1 MSTINL
7 HVSDEA
13 DMAQRFVSAWK
24 RAEQGES
31 VDERHL
37 TFLTLETLL
46 DALTPERLAL
56 LRQVHRHG
64 ADSVAGLAREL
75 GRDCQGVNEDV
86 RMLESSGLILR
97 EDGRLTAPW
106 ERLAADLML

>member
-1 MSTINL
+1 MSTLNL

-24 RAEQGES
+24 RAEQGEL

-46 DALTPERLAL
+46 AALTPQRLEL
-56 LRQVHRHG
+56 LRHVHRHG
-64 ADSVAGLAREL
+64 ADSVAVLAREL
-75 GRDCQGVNEDV
+75 SRDYQGVHEDV
-86 RMLESSGLILR
+86 AMLESHGLILR
-97 EDGRLTAPW
+97 EGGRLTAPW
-106 ERLAADLML
+106 ERLAADLVL

>member
-1 MSTINL
+1 MSTLNL

-46 DALTPERLAL
+46 CALTPQRLEL
-56 LRQVHRHG
+56 LRYVHRHG
-64 ADSVAGLAREL
+64 TDSVAALAREL
-75 GRDCQGVNEDV
+75 GRDSKRVHEDV
-86 RMLESSGLILR
+86 AMLEANGLILR
-97 EDGRLTAPW
+97 EDGHLTAPW

>member
-1 MSTINL
+1 LSTLNL

-24 RAEQGES
+24 RAEQGEL

-37 TFLTLETLL
+37 TFLTLETLRC
-46 DALTPERLAL
+46 ALTPQRLEL
-56 LRQVHRHG
+56 LRYVHRHG
-64 ADSVAGLAREL
+64 ADSVAVLARDL
-75 GRDCQGVNEDV
+75 GWDYARVHEDV
-86 RMLESSGLILR
+86 AILEANDLILR
-97 EDGRLTAPW
+97 EDGRLVAPW

>member
-1 MSTINL
+1 MTTLNL

-37 TFLTLETLL
+37 TFLTLDTLL
-46 DALTPERLAL
+46 SALTPQRLEL
-56 LRQVHRHG
+56 LRHVHRQG
-64 ADSVAGLAREL
+64 ADSVVALACNL
-75 GRDCQGVNEDV
+75 GRDYQQVRDDV
-86 RMLESSGLILR
+86 RILEANGLLLC